1 MKHKKWIT
9 AVLIVVLLLFTGA
22 ILAAANRDR
31 IRTVFDLSRE
41 QSKIKDNSGSVIAL
55 VGGAPIYESAI
66 KKWELS
72 YEFNN
77 AQLENALTEAT
88 SDEAKLF
95 IAGRIDET
103 KHKTENQKRAE
114 IIDRLVQKEKL
125 LQFCPSVGIQVS
137 DEEADAY
144 QAELEAAFQKL
155 IESGNESLKGMEDF
169 MEQQRLGSGLS
180 EEEYQKLLREG
191 YREQLLYQRLYEYY
205 ENHNPDQL
213 SYQDWWAEQTADI
226 PVVLY

>member
-41 QSKIKDNSGSVIAL
+41 HSKIKDNSGSVIAL

-114 IIDRLVQKEKL
+114 IIDRLVQ
-125 LQFCPSVGIQVS
+125 
-137 DEEADAY
+137 
-144 QAELEAAFQKL
+144 
-155 IESGNESLKGMEDF
+155 
-169 MEQQRLGSGLS
+169 
-180 EEEYQKLLREG
+180 
-191 YREQLLYQRLYEYY
+191 
-205 ENHNPDQL
+205 
-213 SYQDWWAEQTADI
+213 
-226 PVVLY
+226 